1 MHLVN
6 VDRKLEHRGGH
17 ISKLVQRESCL
28 QQLGCCIH
36 FPIGLWKITWNV
48 NWQLLQSSCAT
59 VLIHLPQ
66 CDIIKVCTYTYYI
79 GRFSLLRSRVHGA
92 TLVYVLELL
101 LTWNTVQR
109 IPQKTNKIT
118 VISVTK
124 KMLCRPDNS
133 ILMTI
138 LVKFRNWKHDWLT
151 QQYTCVC

>member
-36 FPIGLWKITWNV
+36 FPIGLWKITWTV

-66 CDIIKVCTYTYYI
+66 SDIISVHIYILYRQVFITAKPSTWSNIGICFGITFNMKHSAKNTPKNKQNNSYQCNKKNSDAAHCRQFNSNYY
-79 GRFSLLRSRVHGA
+79 FS
-92 TLVYVLELL
+92 
-101 LTWNTVQR
+101 
-109 IPQKTNKIT
+109 KI
-118 VISVTK
+118 
-124 KMLCRPDNS
+124 
-133 ILMTI
+133 
-138 LVKFRNWKHDWLT
+138 
-151 QQYTCVC
+151 